1 MSDPA
6 KNGAVLYVKNV
17 AQVSAFYSGVLS
29 LDIAHSEKDHV
40 VLELPTFQLIVHAI
54 PEDIGMSIE
63 IAIPPIRR
71 SDTPIKLIFCVE
83 SIGTARSA
91 AVQFGGELNPPEYE
105 WEFQGY
111 RVCDGYDPGGN
122 IVQFRE
128 NRR

>member
-40 VLELPTFQLIVHAI
+40 VLELPTFQLVVLAI
-54 PEDIGMSIE
+54 PEDIGVSIE
-63 IAIPPIRR
+63 IAVPPIRR
-71 SDTPIKLIFCVE
+71 SDTPIKLIFYVE

-91 AVQFGGELNPPEYE
+91 AARLGGELNPPECE

-111 RVCDGYDPGGN
+111 RVCDGYDPEGN